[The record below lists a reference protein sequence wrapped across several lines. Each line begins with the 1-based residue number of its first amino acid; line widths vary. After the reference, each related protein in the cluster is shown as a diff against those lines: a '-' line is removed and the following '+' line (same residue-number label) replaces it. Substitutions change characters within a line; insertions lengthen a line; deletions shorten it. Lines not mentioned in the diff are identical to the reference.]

1 MLGGLLER
9 VVEVIVNAIAAGSY
23 PAIVALM
30 ALESALMPVP
40 SEVVMPFAGFLVAR
54 GEMSFAGAVAAGV
67 LGNLLGSVA
76 AYYVGRRWGRRAVSR
91 LPWIEENH
99 LRVAEDFFQKRGAV
113 ALFLGRMAPVVRT
126 VISLPA
132 GMAGVGPTTLLLT
145 TVAGSVPWNAALV
158 WAGVIL
164 EENWV
169 IVRAYLEPVSI
180 IIVIA
185 AVVYV
190 SLKLRGRRLTTSPA

>member
-9 VVEVIVNAIAAGSY
+9 VVEAMVNAIAAGSY

-40 SEVVMPFAGFLVAR
+40 SEIVMPFAGFLVAR
-54 GEMSFAGAVAAGV
+54 GEMSFAGVVAAGV
-67 LGNLLGSVA
+67 LGNLLGSAV
-76 AYYVGRRWGRRAVSR
+76 AYYVGRRWGRRAVLR
-91 LPWIEENH
+91 IPWIEEDH
-99 LRVAEDFFQKRGAV
+99 LRVAENFFQERGAV
-113 ALFLGRMAPVVRT
+113 ALLIGRMAPVVRT

-132 GMAGVGPTTLLLT
+132 GMAGVGLTTLVLT
-145 TVAGSVPWNAALV
+145 TIAGSVPWNAALV
-158 WAGVIL
+158 WAGVVL

-169 IVRAYLEPVSI
+169 MVKAYLEPVSV

-190 SLKLRGRRLTTSPA
+190 SLKLRGR

>member
-9 VVEVIVNAIAAGSY
+9 IVEAIVDAIAAGSY

-40 SEVVMPFAGFLVAR
+40 SEIVMPFAGFLVAR

-76 AYYVGRRWGRRAVSR
+76 SYCVGRRWGRRAALR
-91 LPWIEENH
+91 LPWVEEDH
-99 LRVAEDFFQKRGAV
+99 LRIAENFFQRRGII
-113 ALFLGRMAPVVRT
+113 ALLLGRMAPVVRT

-132 GMAGVGPTTLLLT
+132 GMAGVGPITLVLT
-145 TVAGSVPWNAALV
+145 TIAGSVPWNAALV

-164 EENWV
+164 EENWGV
-169 IVRAYLEPVSI
+169 VRTYLEPVSI
-180 IIVIA
+180 IVVIA
-185 AVVYV
+185 AAAYIY
-190 SLKLRGRRLTTSPA
+190 LKLRGGR